1 MRTISHT
8 KQDKRLSLWTD
19 DSAQQAFDQM
29 ADFVRFVWEKDFA
42 SVEEA
47 AAAAP
52 LPLTA
57 SVRAAYHYAMEAKR
71 NNLTEQP
78 ESLQMARELVQML
91 AKDSH
96 CSNEPPAF
104 AWN

>member
-1 MRTISHT
+1 
-8 KQDKRLSLWTD
+8 
-19 DSAQQAFDQM
+19 M

-42 SVEEA
+42 TVEEA

-57 SVRAAYHYAMEAKR
+57 SVRAAYHYTMEAKR
-71 NNLTEQP
+71 NKLTEQP

-91 AKDSH
+91 AKGSR
-96 CSNEPPAF
+96 SSSEAPAF
-104 AWN
+104 AWM

>member
-1 MRTISHT
+1 
-8 KQDKRLSLWTD
+8 
-19 DSAQQAFDQM
+19 M

-42 SVEEA
+42 TVEEA

-57 SVRAAYHYAMEAKR
+57 SVRAAYHFTMEAKR
-71 NNLTEQP
+71 SNLAEQP

-91 AKDSH
+91 AKGSRS
-96 CSNEPPAF
+96 SNEAPAF
-104 AWN
+104 VWN